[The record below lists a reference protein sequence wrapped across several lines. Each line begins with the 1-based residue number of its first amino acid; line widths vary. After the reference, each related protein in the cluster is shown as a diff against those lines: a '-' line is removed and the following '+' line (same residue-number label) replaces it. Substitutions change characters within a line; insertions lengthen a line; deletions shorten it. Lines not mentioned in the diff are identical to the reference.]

1 MLKESNFKAKTKP
14 FYFFLTLSVLI
25 FLWVISVLDLG
36 KIFDTEKQ
44 ELQSF
49 ASSFSTPSQ
58 LFDKGDSPSFGHLSS
73 EDIPSFLLNLSRSLL
88 DRILVKE
95 NSNLN
100 EIKIFIKFKNL
111 EKILND
117 RETAL
122 IKDINNGSK
131 NVPCKVSDGINVY
144 KCSVKLKG
152 NRSDHW
158 TSVKRMSLRIKVKG
172 GFIHGMKEFAI
183 QKPGS
188 RQFPYDS
195 TFHNLNNKF
204 GGLSAIG
211 QEFYKTTL
219 NGESWGVMN
228 VEPVIDEKFL
238 QIQEVKRM
246 GIFRISDENRSTYFR
261 RWNDGRY
268 LDYFIS
274 DPSVTLNIRGKDSEI
289 LKDPIL
295 NEVISHVHLSMSN
308 GNASIFDRQALISNF
323 ALALAWGNIHTLAPR
338 NMWFTWNAYEQHLE
352 PILTDQGHWQ
362 DTENYFNNLQDIPY
376 VYKMLFRYEP
386 LKKEELLE
394 ELKNLY
400 SLFKTNDPIQNVNS
414 LKEKYF
420 QNDQKFTMTPIF
432 TNLSFLNQN
441 ISQVEQKINLLATQ
455 VDKDVPQKKIT
466 SDQLKKIDK
475 VSEISHFTDGKIRI
489 FNLLGDEIRVDS
501 IFANG
506 EEININKVIPS
517 SKNESISY
525 IDIKTDLIGSYEADT
540 ILIKFIINGIEKIN
554 MNTYSLNN
562 INYELNSPITAEN
575 FCNYDELTG
584 DCKLKGVLDFEQSII
599 FESRTI
605 IEPGTKI
612 TLKQGGNLI
621 FNSSVFMK
629 GTKQEPINI
638 IGNATGGIYIK
649 NKKEQISTIQNSN
662 FYNLSTFN
670 SLLKRYTGS
679 INGYGGTFNL
689 KDIFITNGKAEDQLN
704 IVNAKVNIS
713 GLKISNAVSD
723 AFDCDFCDG
732 IIKDINLS
740 NVGGD
745 GLDISGSNLK
755 ILDMKAKNIV
765 DKAFSVGEKS
775 FAVIDGA
782 IFNTIA
788 TGIAVKDSSMVKAS
802 NITLINVEYDS
813 FMTYVKKPFYKGN
826 TKLDVRE
833 YNIDRNSESS
843 LCIRE
848 SGTDLLLDNK
858 SCDVSEVDIDE
869 LYKGRMKK

>member
-1 MLKESNFKAKTKP
+1 MLKKNNFKAKTKP
-14 FYFFLTLSVLI
+14 FYYFLTLLLII
-25 FLWVISVLDLG
+25 FLWVISILDIG
-36 KIFDTEKQ
+36 KIFDAEKQ
-44 ELQSF
+44 QLQSF
-49 ASSFSTPSQ
+49 ASSFSTLSQ
-58 LFDKGDSPSFGHLSS
+58 LFDKGDSPSFGHFSS
-73 EDIPSFLLNLSRSLL
+73 EDVPSFLLNLSRSLL
-88 DRILVKE
+88 DRILVKD

-111 EKILND
+111 EKILDD

-131 NVPCKVSDGINVY
+131 NVPCKISDGINIY

-188 RQFPYDS
+188 RQFPYDA
-195 TFHNLNNKF
+195 TFHKLNNKF
-204 GGLSAIG
+204 GRLSAIG
-211 QEFYKTTL
+211 QEFYKTTV

-238 QIQEVKRM
+238 EIQEVKRI

-274 DPSVTLNIRGKDSEI
+274 DPSVTLNIRGKDNEI

-323 ALALAWGNIHTLAPR
+323 AIAFAWGNAHTLYPR
-338 NMWFTWNAYEQHLE
+338 NMWFTWNTYEQHLE
-352 PILTDQGHWQ
+352 PILTDQGNWQ

-394 ELKNLY
+394 ELKNLN
-400 SLFKTNDPIQNVNS
+400 SLFKANDPIQNVNS

-441 ISQVEQKINLLATQ
+441 VSQVVQKINLLATQ
-455 VDKDVPQKKIT
+455 VDKNVSQKKIT
-466 SDQLKKIDK
+466 SDQLKKINK
-475 VSEISHFTDGKIRI
+475 VSEITHFTDGKIRI
-489 FNLLGDEIRVDS
+489 FNLLGDEITVDS

-506 EEININKVIPS
+506 EDIIINKVIPS

-525 IDIKTDLIGSYEADT
+525 IDIETDLVGPYEADT

-554 MNTYSLNN
+554 RNNYSLTN

-575 FCNYDELTG
+575 FCKYDELTG
-584 DCKLKGVLDFEQSII
+584 DCKLKGVLNFEQSII

-621 FNSSVFMK
+621 FNSSVLMK

-662 FYNLSTFN
+662 FYNLATIN

-679 INGYGGTFNL
+679 VNGYGGTFNL
-689 KDIFITNGKAEDQLN
+689 KDVFITNGKAEDQLN

-755 ILDMKAKNIV
+755 IIDMKAKNIV

-775 FAVIDGA
+775 FAIMDGA

-788 TGIAVKDSSMVKAS
+788 TGIAVKDSSIVNAS

-826 TKLDVRE
+826 TKLEVKE
-833 YNIDRNSESS
+833 YNIDGNPESN

-858 SCDVSEVDIDE
+858 RCDVSEVDIDE